1 MPAKRSKKPEPP
13 EPEAPPEAAFR
24 IWSRFVICHR
34 DIHPDLAAL
43 YSKKAHI
50 EQVGRLEGTDK
61 VVIRLRLDP
70 HQWRKLMPKLM
81 EEAKAKGDR
90 SSFSDWTFEEV
101 PEGITV
107 TATRFSELNRYS
119 VPHRLVVGKAEDG
132 EWLIIEETMNV
143 VKKLGPQR
151 DATDRRLPQ
160 SE

>member
-1 MPAKRSKKPEPP
+1 
-13 EPEAPPEAAFR
+13 
-24 IWSRFVICHR
+24 
-34 DIHPDLAAL
+34 
-43 YSKKAHI
+43 
-50 EQVGRLEGTDK
+50 
-61 VVIRLRLDP
+61 
-70 HQWRKLMPKLM
+70 MPKLM

-119 VPHRLVVGKAEDG
+119 GPHRLVVGKAEDG